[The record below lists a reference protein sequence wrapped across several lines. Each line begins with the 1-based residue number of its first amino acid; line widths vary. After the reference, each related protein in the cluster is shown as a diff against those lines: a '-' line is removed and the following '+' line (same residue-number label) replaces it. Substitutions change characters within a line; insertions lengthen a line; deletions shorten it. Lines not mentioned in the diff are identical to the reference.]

1 MRRWGL
7 FVVCVLA
14 VAGAVASVA
23 AASASHVIKAAEKD
37 TVKINHYFGLGLHFS
52 PGTLHVKSGS
62 TITFEVPN
70 SQGETHTLTIAPKS
84 DLPRTVAQVSNCTIC
99 RQLASGHL
107 KNPGSA
113 GGANGEPV
121 VAHWILHAGKPSDGS
136 AGLSETGDSIAVQS
150 GGAHNSITIKVTAP
164 PGTTLHFFCAVH
176 PWMQGKIVVS

>member
-7 FVVCVLA
+7 YVLGVVV
-14 VAGAVASVA
+14 VAGTAASIA
-23 AASASHVIKAAEKD
+23 AASTTHVIQAAEKD
-37 TVKINHYFGLGLHFS
+37 TVKINRYYGLGLHFS

-62 TITFEVPN
+62 TITFEVSN
-70 SQGETHTLTIAPKS
+70 SQGETHTLTIAPKA

-99 RQLASGHL
+99 KQLAVGHL
-107 KNPGSA
+107 KNPAAVGS
-113 GGANGEPV
+113 GAPPV

-136 AGLSETGDSIAVQS
+136 AGLSTTGDSIAVQS
-150 GGAHNSITIKVTAP
+150 GGSHNSITIKVTAK

>member
-14 VAGAVASVA
+14 VAGAVATAA
-23 AASASHVIKAAEKD
+23 AASANHVITAAEKD
-37 TVKINHYFGLGLHFS
+37 TVKINHYYGLGFRFS

-62 TITFEVPN
+62 TITFEVSN

-84 DLPRTVAQVSNCTIC
+84 ELPRTVAQISNCTIC
-99 RQLASGHL
+99 KQLAVGHL
-107 KNPGSA
+107 KNPGA
-113 GGANGEPV
+113 AANGGPLV

-150 GGAHNSITIKVTAP
+150 GGPHNSITIKVTAK

-176 PWMQGKIVVS
+176 AWMQGKIVVS

>member
-14 VAGAVASVA
+14 VAGAVATAA
-23 AASASHVIKAAEKD
+23 AASANHVITAAEKD
-37 TVKINHYFGLGLHFS
+37 TVKINHYYGLGFHFS

-84 DLPRTVAQVSNCTIC
+84 ELPRTVAQISNCTIC
-99 RQLASGHL
+99 KQLAVGHL

-113 GGANGEPV
+113 ANGGTPV
-121 VAHWILHAGKPSDGS
+121 IAHWILHAGKPSDGS

-150 GGAHNSITIKVTAP
+150 GGPHNSITIKVTAK

>member
-14 VAGAVASVA
+14 VGGAVATAA

-37 TVKINHYFGLGLHFS
+37 TVKINRYYGSGYHFA

-70 SQGETHTLTIAPKS
+70 SQGETHTLTIAPKA
-84 DLPRTVAQVSNCTIC
+84 DLPRTVAQVSNCTVC
-99 RQLASGHL
+99 KQLAVGHL
-107 KNPGSA
+107 KNPGA
-113 GGANGEPV
+113 AAHGGPLV
-121 VAHWILHAGKPSDGS
+121 IAHWILHAGKASDGS

-150 GGAHNSITIKVTAP
+150 GGAHNSITIKVTAK